1 LSKWVNFSTTSTNSD
16 PATIF
21 NLFFKILKID
31 LQDLINEFVFNYTD
45 LDDPIQ
51 DFVDSFNTEFN
62 LSLQI
67 DTEKSEAI
75 LEDIIEFIQLQDINI
90 YGFIYD
96 KNINDA
102 QGDVET
108 ILETLKELLRTF
120 TSRFTVE
127 T

>member
-1 LSKWVNFSTTSTNSD
+1 MGSLH
-16 PATIF
+16 
-21 NLFFKILKID
+21 
-31 LQDLINEFVFNYTD
+31 

-67 DTEKSEAI
+67 DTEEPEAI
-75 LEDIIEFIQLQDINI
+75 LEDIIEIIQLQDINI

-120 TSRFTVE
+120 TLRFTVE
-127 T
+127 NIREILTP

>member
-1 LSKWVNFSTTSTNSD
+1 MGSLH
-16 PATIF
+16 
-21 NLFFKILKID
+21 
-31 LQDLINEFVFNYTD
+31 

-67 DTEKSEAI
+67 DTEEPEAI

-120 TSRFTVE
+120 TLRFTVE
-127 T
+127 NIREILTP